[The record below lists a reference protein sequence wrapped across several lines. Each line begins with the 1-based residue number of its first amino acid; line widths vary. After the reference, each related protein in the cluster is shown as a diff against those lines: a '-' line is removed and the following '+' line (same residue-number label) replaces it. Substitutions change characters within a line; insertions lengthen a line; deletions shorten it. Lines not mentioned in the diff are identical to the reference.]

1 MVTSSKLYI
10 DDQWIKVYI
19 LIIYIIHVKCGD
31 IMLNHC
37 LWLDVPCNFTYITN
51 GISIT
56 NWDFSSSDR
65 KHFKSYMFT
74 LAKVDNHDVENF
86 ATHLSKI

>member
-1 MVTSSKLYI
+1 M
-10 DDQWIKVYI
+10 DEMYI
-19 LIIYIIHVKCGD
+19 LIVYIIRVKCGD
-31 IMLNHC
+31 IMLSHH
-37 LWLDVPCNFTYITN
+37 LWLDVPSNFTYATN
-51 GISIT
+51 GILVA

-74 LAKVDNHDVENF
+74 LAKVDNHNVEDF